1 MFKCKISR
9 SSPMVW
15 GSEISETKLPDGIF
29 DVFINWA
36 IANFYDYQLIA
47 TKRLQSSSSSFLL
60 R

>member
-1 MFKCKISR
+1 ME
-9 SSPMVW
+9 W